1 MIQKKK
7 TERLTFCIGRVPS
20 TPLKHTIFCDA
31 DGENASPCTKSEPT
45 KRKRCVGDDDQLC
58 ESPKSL
64 KASRTSFVIKTDDKS
79 DKAFTSTAVSQ
90 ALGRPIGRDSQV
102 KSKPTKAFG
111 RRSERL
117 SPFMKEIIHRGLNK
131 SKEPRKKTH
140 PKSWLFNIHVDT
152 EVEEATNLMQHS
164 AGRLDI
170 SDDEGKS
177 RFDEC
182 DKENIPPSELGIT
195 LPTPVQPTA
204 MASRKN
210 MMADSRSPLGEL
222 VASDYYGPGLGNLSY
237 EIIQEEEYV
246 KMSSAHLGY
255 RIVSLP
261 SDADF
266 VAKKA
271 TKICVD
277 K

>member
-1 MIQKKK
+1 
-7 TERLTFCIGRVPS
+7 
-20 TPLKHTIFCDA
+20 
-31 DGENASPCTKSEPT
+31 
-45 KRKRCVGDDDQLC
+45 VGDDDHLC

-64 KASRTSFVIKTDDKS
+64 KACRTSFVIKTDDKS
-79 DKAFTSTAVSQ
+79 DKAFTSIAVSQ

-102 KSKPTKAFG
+102 TSKQTKAFG
-111 RRSERL
+111 RRSERQ
-117 SPFMKEIIHRGLNK
+117 SPFVKGIIHRNLSRN
-131 SKEPRKKTH
+131 KEPRKKNH
-140 PKSWLFNIHVDT
+140 PDSWLFNIHVDT

-195 LPTPVQPTA
+195 LPTPAQPAT

-210 MMADSRSPLGEL
+210 MMAESRSPLGEL

-237 EIIQEEEYV
+237 EIIDEPEYV
-246 KMSSAHLGY
+246 KISTAHLGY
-255 RIVSLP
+255 RIVSLSSYP
-261 SDADF
+261 DY

-271 TKICVD
+271 ANSSVD

>member
-1 MIQKKK
+1 MTQSLISYA
-7 TERLTFCIGRVPS
+7 GRVPS
-20 TPLKHTIFCDA
+20 TPLKHTIFCDS
-31 DGENASPCTKSEPT
+31 DGENASPYTKSEPY
-45 KRKRCVGDDDQLC
+45 KRKRSVGDDDQLC

-102 KSKPTKAFG
+102 KSKPSKAFG
-111 RRSERL
+111 RRSSRIP
-117 SPFMKEIIHRGLNK
+117 PFIKEIVQKGLNK

-140 PKSWLFNIHVDT
+140 PNSWLFNIHVDT

-195 LPTPVQPTA
+195 LPTPAQPVA

-210 MMADSRSPLGEL
+210 MMAESRSPLGEL
-222 VASDYYGPGLGNLSY
+222 VASDYYGPGLSDLSY
-237 EIIQEEEYV
+237 EIVQEEEYI

-255 RIVSLP
+255 RIISLP
-261 SDADF
+261 SDADSM
-266 VAKKA
+266 AKRA